1 MSFSALDYSCL
12 DGIDIGG
19 FVDGSDCS
27 YLTSSQLC
35 RLEFQPLLNSPDQ
48 SEPSSSRF
56 AEPVTKQTL
65 VQLKEATTPSG
76 TSTRTATIA
85 NWAYSMWQEWARSR
99 NELSETYGEVYPC
112 VPVSLHDTIAEEFDF
127 WLACFFVEVRRKD
140 GKEYPPCTLYQ
151 IGCGILRKLRELG
164 RYDLNF
170 LDETNAT
177 FVKSRAC
184 LDAVT
189 QQKRKYYVF
198 HT

>member
-127 WLACFFVEVRRKD
+127 WLARFNLGDDMTAWRC
-140 GKEYPPCTLYQ
+140 
-151 IGCGILRKLRELG
+151 RELK
-164 RYDLNF
+164 RSLSF
-170 LDETNAT
+170 LRSTWLTNSSAVHCFSTINTCT
-177 FVKSRAC
+177 FCDTKW
-184 LDAVT
+184 
-189 QQKRKYYVF
+189 
-198 HT
+198 